1 MPKKYDK
8 KQMGW
13 AIAGSIVGTLVA
25 SVTTGVLL
33 VRNMFRKGM
42 WVEGPS
48 AGDDAFSDV
57 LTPPADV
64 VVDFATVDEG
74 PFTVARGGRFI
85 VLNAKDASPLQVV
98 TGAPAGLAQLAKIRD
113 DEIRIDVPDD
123 IEPGRYALD
132 VGRKNGTSRHYELD
146 VG

>member
-8 KQMGW
+8 KQLGW
-13 AIAGSIVGTLVA
+13 AIAGSIVGTLA
-25 SVTTGVLL
+25 AAATTGVLL

-48 AGDDAFSDV
+48 AGEDAVLDDV

-64 VVDFATVDEG
+64 VVDFAALDEG

-85 VLNAKDASPLQVV
+85 VLNEKGASPLASVE
-98 TGAPAGLAQLAKIRD
+98 GATLAVHATIKD
-113 DEIRIDVPDD
+113 DEVRIDVPNDF
-123 IEPGRYALD
+123 EPGRYVIRVHREND
-132 VGRKNGTSRHYELD
+132 TERQYELD